1 MFNKNKSF
9 ILKKDESQP
18 DIPDEFHLEQNT
30 PNPFS
35 THTTI
40 CFSIPRQCRI
50 KLVVYC
56 HLEEAVSVLFNG
68 QITPGKYEITWDG
81 TDSDGVRLK
90 SGGYVYFLESE
101 GFVASRRLIIK
112 DK

>member
-18 DIPDEFHLEQNT
+18 DIPDEFNLEQNF

-35 THTTI
+35 IQTNI
-40 CFSIPRQCRI
+40 SFSIPRQCTV

-56 HLEEAVSVLFNG
+56 PLEEPVSVLYEG
-68 QITPGKYEITWDG
+68 QLPPGKYIIAWDG
-81 TDSDGVRLK
+81 NDSDGNRLK
-90 SGGYVYFLESE
+90 IGSYVYSLEAE
-101 GFVASRRLIIK
+101 GFVASRKLIIK
-112 DK
+112 

>member
-9 ILKKDESQP
+9 ILKKNESQP
-18 DIPDEFHLEQNT
+18 VIPNEFHLEQNI

-35 THTTI
+35 IQTNI
-40 CFSIPRQCRI
+40 SFSIPRQCTV

-56 HLEEAVSVLFNG
+56 RLEEAVSVLFNG

-81 TDSDGVRLK
+81 TDSSGVRLK
-90 SGGYVYFLESE
+90 SGGYVYFLETE
-101 GFVASRRLIIK
+101 GFVASRRMTIK